1 MFTLI
6 FFIFWFTNIRLF
18 NFRTKICSE
27 YVILF
32 FESFVCS
39 TRYTFLI
46 GMQLGTVAKEP
57 RTGTYFPVQIIWN
70 GQNVI
75 LKRASFWL

>member
-6 FFIFWFTNIRLF
+6 FFKFWFTNIRLF
-18 NFRTKICSE
+18 SFRTKICSE

-32 FESFVCS
+32 FELFVCS

-46 GMQLGTVAKEP
+46 GMQLGNVATEP
-57 RTGTYFPVQIIWN
+57 RTVTHFPVLIIWS

-75 LKRASFWL
+75 FKRASFWL